1 MAGNAI
7 STTLSLTKI
16 RILLA
21 TRNRMFLFFSLAM
34 PLGFLFFFHM
44 LYGKGDSGSGWT
56 SEILGSILTLTVM
69 GGFWGLSVQL
79 VTFREQGI
87 LRRFRL
93 APVGAGPMLA
103 SSILANYFL
112 LLPPVIVEV
121 IVARQ
126 LLHAATWGNLG
137 VMFALVTIGSATF
150 ASLGLIIAS
159 VTNTMQE
166 TQIINQIVWMIFLFL
181 SGATVPLTVFPQKVQ
196 YFTLFSPATY
206 LATGLQSAAINKISE
221 KVFIIDALALIF
233 GMLMA
238 FEISRRLFRWEPE
251 AKMPSGSKVWVLVA
265 MVPFFALG
273 VWQCFD
279 GTILTEVHKNIAF
292 IDRGGL
298 DQHAPPAN
306 GASAPA
312 QNDDQQQDKQDNP
325 EK

>member
-21 TRNRMFLFFSLAM
+21 MRNRMFLFFSLAM
-34 PLGFLFFFHM
+34 PIGFLLFFVM
-44 LYGKGDSGSGWT
+44 LYGKGHAGWT
-56 SEILGSILTLTVM
+56 SQILGSILTLTVM

-103 SSILANYFL
+103 SSILANYCL
-112 LLPPVIVEV
+112 LLPPVIIEV

-126 LLHAATWGNLG
+126 LLHAATWGNLWA
-137 VMFALVTIGSATF
+137 MFFLVTLGSATF

-181 SGATVPLTVFPQKVQ
+181 SGATVPLTVFPKNVQ
-196 YFTLFSPATY
+196 YLTLFSPATY
-206 LATGLQSAAINKISE
+206 LATGMQSAATNLISQ
-221 KVFIIDALALIF
+221 KVFIIDAAALIL
-233 GMLMA
+233 GLLMA

-251 AKMPSGSKVWVLVA
+251 AKMPSGAKGWVLVA
-265 MVPFFALG
+265 MLPFLALG
-273 VWQCFD
+273 VWQCID
-279 GTILTEVHKNIAF
+279 GTILNEVHKNVAF

-298 DQHAPPAN
+298 DVHAPAAN
-306 GASAPA
+306 GAEKPS
-312 QNDDQQQDKQDNP
+312 QNDDEQNQQEQPK
-325 EK
+325 

>member
-34 PLGFLFFFHM
+34 PLGFLLFLRTCFTE
-44 LYGKGDSGSGWT
+44 KGPEGSGWT

-103 SSILANYFL
+103 SSILANYCL

-126 LLHAATWGNLG
+126 LLHAATWGNLW
-137 VMFALVTIGSATF
+137 VMFILVTLGSATF

-181 SGATVPLTVFPQKVQ
+181 SGATVPLTVFPKNVQ
-196 YFTLFSPATY
+196 YLTLFSPATY
-206 LATGLQSAAINKISE
+206 LATGMQSAATNLISA
-221 KVFIIDALALIF
+221 KVFAIDAIALIL
-233 GMLMA
+233 GLLMA

-251 AKMPSGSKVWVLVA
+251 AKMPSGAKAGCSWR
-265 MVPFFALG
+265 
-273 VWQCFD
+273 CFLSSRLAC
-279 GTILTEVHKNIAF
+279 GNVSTARCSTKCTRTWPSSIAAGSTLT
-292 IDRGGL
+292 R
-298 DQHAPPAN
+298 QRRS
-306 GASAPA
+306 GAEQPSHDDDE
-312 QNDDQQQDKQDNP
+312 QNQEQEQPK
-325 EK
+325 

>member
-7 STTLSLTKI
+7 TNTLSLTKI

-34 PLGFLFFFHM
+34 PLGFLLFFHM
-44 LYGKGDSGSGWT
+44 LYGKGPEGSGWT

-103 SSILANYFL
+103 SSILANYCL

-126 LLHAATWGNLG
+126 LLHAATWGNLW
-137 VMFALVTIGSATF
+137 VMFLLVTIGSATF

-181 SGATVPLTVFPQKVQ
+181 SGATVPLTVFPKNVQ
-196 YFTLFSPATY
+196 YLTLFSPATY
-206 LATGLQSAAINKISE
+206 LATGLQGAAINRISE
-221 KVFIIDALALIF
+221 KVFIIDAVALIL
-233 GMLMA
+233 GLLMA

-251 AKMPSGSKVWVLVA
+251 AKMPSGAKVWVLVA
-265 MVPFFALG
+265 MVPFLALG

-279 GTILTEVHKNIAF
+279 GTVLDEVHKNIAF

-298 DQHAPPAN
+298 DHHAPAAN
-306 GASAPA
+306 GAEKPSHD
-312 QNDDQQQDKQDNP
+312 DDQQNQQEQPK
-325 EK
+325 